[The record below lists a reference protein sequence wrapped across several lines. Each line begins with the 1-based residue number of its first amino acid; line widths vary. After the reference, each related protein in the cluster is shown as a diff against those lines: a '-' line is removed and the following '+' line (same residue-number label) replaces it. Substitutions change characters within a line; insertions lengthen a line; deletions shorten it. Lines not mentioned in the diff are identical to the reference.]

1 MAFHVYTEDQLMGIE
16 NAREFAKERIL
27 PVLRELD
34 DNGTFPKDIIE
45 AGFEMGFHAL
55 DFPEEYGGLGFD
67 AKTACIIFEELA
79 KADSGIACAYSV
91 TGTAIAPI
99 MEYGTHEQ
107 KKIVQELVLEKGG
120 LASFCLTEPTSGSDS
135 GSARTRAV
143 REGDEYVINGNKC
156 FITNGAYANLYFVV
170 ASTDPSKGNKGLSTF
185 IVPAGTPGLSIGRE
199 EIKCGFRTSNTVE
212 VLFDNVRIPAS
223 YRVGEEGEGFKITM
237 AGMDHGRPYI
247 GAIALGIG
255 QRALEEAIH
264 YSKSRSQ
271 FGRPICDN
279 QGIQFMLADME
290 IQMEAARCLVYHV
303 ADLIDQKLPISQNGS
318 ISKCFATDAAMKVTL
333 DAVQIFGG
341 YGYTKNC
348 PVEKLM
354 RDAKLFQIVEG
365 TNQIQRMI
373 ISRNLLK

>member
-16 NAREFAKERIL
+16 NAREFAQERIL

-67 AKTACIIFEELA
+67 ANTACIIFEELA

-199 EIKCGFRTSNTVE
+199 EIKCGFRTSNTVRLQNNNGRHGPRQTLHRRYRSGYRPE
-212 VLFDNVRIPAS
+212 SSGGGYTLFQIQIPVWKTHLRQSGHTVHARGYGDPNGSGQMPCLPCCGS
-223 YRVGEEGEGFKITM
+223 YRPETSYQSEWLHLQMLCHRCRNEG
-237 AGMDHGRPYI
+237 
-247 GAIALGIG
+247 
-255 QRALEEAIH
+255 
-264 YSKSRSQ
+264 YSGCCSDIR
-271 FGRPICDN
+271 R
-279 QGIQFMLADME
+279 L
-290 IQMEAARCLVYHV
+290 RLH
-303 ADLIDQKLPISQNGS
+303 QKLPCGKTHARCETFPDS
-318 ISKCFATDAAMKVTL
+318 
-333 DAVQIFGG
+333 
-341 YGYTKNC
+341 
-348 PVEKLM
+348 
-354 RDAKLFQIVEG
+354 
-365 TNQIQRMI
+365 
-373 ISRNLLK
+373 